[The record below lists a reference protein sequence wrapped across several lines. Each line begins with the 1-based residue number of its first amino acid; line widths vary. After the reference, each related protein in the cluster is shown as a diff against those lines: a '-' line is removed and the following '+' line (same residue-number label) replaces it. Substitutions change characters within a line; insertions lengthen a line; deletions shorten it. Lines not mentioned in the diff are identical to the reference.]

1 MEWALLRAE
10 HASAATV
17 ASIQP
22 GISLG
27 CGIAALA
34 CRFDDER
41 NYDVPGASLR
51 KQPVCAMEP
60 HGNYELAGPGILL
73 PRCSASTPCRRR
85 VLREGEGAVCISHVI
100 LMVDK
105 GCRAAHLQTR
115 AGDER
120 QDGLEIRWGGQS
132 GAAGTWR

>member
-1 MEWALLRAE
+1 MIASDTPRALIEQCDVDNTLYICTWFNRAE
-10 HASAATV
+10 NVSAATI

-41 NYDVPGASLR
+41 NYDVPGTGPR

-60 HGNYELAGPGILL
+60 HGNYELVGPGVLL
-73 PRCSASTPCRRR
+73 PRCSASTLCRRR
-85 VLREGEGAVCISHVI
+85 VLREGEGAACNSHVI
-100 LMVDK
+100 V
-105 GCRAAHLQTR
+105 G
-115 AGDER
+115 
-120 QDGLEIRWGGQS
+120 
-132 GAAGTWR
+132 

>member
-1 MEWALLRAE
+1 MDSTLYICTWFNRAE

-100 LMVDK
+100 GRQRMGPARDRRANFVAVRSYLLIVD
-105 GCRAAHLQTR
+105 G
-115 AGDER
+115 
-120 QDGLEIRWGGQS
+120 
-132 GAAGTWR
+132 